1 MLKFARSAYSLRA
14 VLKETLIESGLK
26 PDDYDLNKMAVNFSD
41 YLNEDLGQMICD
53 KAKHYIDDD
62 FISDFERKYE

>member
-1 MLKFARSAYSLRA
+1 MFYFTRSGSDLISL
-14 VLKETLIESGLK
+14 LKEIIIESGLK